1 MAASKGFNYSKWDAI
16 ELSDDES
23 DLHPNIDKES
33 WFRMKHRS
41 RLERE
46 EREDHEM
53 LQWDRL
59 NEDDQRRLKIV
70 NARIAGIESGKVIGE
85 DAELED
91 IEGLQAEARELS
103 GRIGERKKRAKEFT
117 EKRAW
122 NIDNICKTKEERTIV
137 STSAVSSSLRADDF
151 EPTGATELAMKKG
164 DKAEAEKT
172 GEAATAR
179 AAVAP
184 PAAPQGSSSSG
195 ASSSGAG
202 SSSSSSRTAAASKP
216 PAPAPVPASKSKAV
230 GPVDNNT
237 STHTAVISYNDY
249 VLAHEDTLEAYSE
262 IKGLEETKEFLF
274 KNCDV
279 LMHEHSQSYMLLSSL
294 EDEMNGKKERMKLV
308 CRQSQI
314 LSHIQELGA
323 SMKRDPRDVILP
335 FFHRIAEPTYLG
347 NFLGAVEDF
356 AKRIRERAV
365 VKRREMDIEA
375 AREVAKQGGG
385 VPAGPGGLDPYEV
398 LASLPMAMQEAFESQ
413 DVQRLKDVLAAM
425 DPVEAS
431 RTMKLCVD
439 SGLWVANA
447 SGGEDDDEEGEEEDG
462 GEGGQK
468 QV

>member
-53 LQWDRL
+53 LEWDKL
-59 NEDDQRRLKIV
+59 NEEDQRRLNVV
-70 NARIAGIESGKVIGE
+70 NARIAGIESGNVTGE

-91 IEGLQAEARELS
+91 IEGLQAEARELG
-103 GRIGERKKRAKEFT
+103 GRISERKKRAQEFT

-137 STSAVSSSLRADDF
+137 STSAGSSSLRADDF
-151 EPTGATELAMKKG
+151 EPTGATELAMKK
-164 DKAEAEKT
+164 DKASG
-172 GEAATAR
+172 GE

-184 PAAPQGSSSSG
+184 PVAPQSSGSSG

-202 SSSSSSRTAAASKP
+202 GSSSSSSSSAAASKP
-216 PAPAPVPASKSKAV
+216 PAPVPAPAPASAPAPAPKAKTV
-230 GPVDNNT
+230 GPVDNST

-314 LSHIQELGA
+314 LTHIQELGA
-323 SMKRDPRDVILP
+323 SMSRDPRDVILP
-335 FFHRIAEPTYLG
+335 FFHRISEPTYMG

-375 AREVAKQGGG
+375 AREAAKAGGG
-385 VPAGPGGLDPYEV
+385 VPAGPGGLDPFEV
-398 LASLPMAMQEAFESQ
+398 LESLPMAMQEAFESQ

-425 DPVEAS
+425 DPAEAK

-447 SGGEDDDEEGEEEDG
+447 SGGGDDDDEDEEEDEEGGG
-462 GEGGQK
+462 GEK
-468 QV
+468 